1 MISSQ
6 FIKKS
11 LKETEKLIKKLDD
24 SEIPKTGTLILYID
38 IDNET
43 SELRLK
49 TDDDIQT
56 KGGGDNGGGSGNP
69 FP

>member
-1 MISSQ
+1 MNSSQ
-6 FIKKS
+6 FIQKS
-11 LKETEKLIKKLDD
+11 IKTTEKLIKKLDD

-56 KGGGDNGGGSGNP
+56 KGGDDNGGHSGNP